1 MNKKQ
6 AIQQKIADLKTA
18 ISTNLFLGAETQ
30 ALRDNLAELEG
41 QLREIERR
49 EANEE
54 RSHLA
59 AEAEKQALLTDEATS
74 EVLREVTAA
83 AGSDEVAGVQMP
95 EVAIDP
101 AIAQAVSRLTYARE
115 RLAREESVYRE
126 HSNKHSVLADR
137 LSEKERS
144 RDAILSRRITG
155 DEKPGD
161 AAEIALLAADISSL
175 KELVAD
181 AHRNAEQYR
190 PTTALRLVA
199 DAEKALD
206 TAKKSAVFNAKQA
219 RVLALEQA
227 FIQAHAE
234 LVAAGAAIGERNP
247 FTIFRA
253 SNETRRIVFGTN

>member
-1 MNKKQ
+1 MSKAQ
-6 AIQQKIADLKTA
+6 AIQVKIADTKA
-18 ISTNLFLGAETQ
+18 EISTKLFLGEETQ
-30 ALRDNLAELEG
+30 LLRNDLADLEG
-41 QLREIERR
+41 QLSKTISA

-54 RSHLA
+54 RARQAS
-59 AEAEKQALLTDEATS
+59 EAKKQAQLADEVTS

-83 AGSDEVAGVQMP
+83 AGSDEVAGVEMP
-95 EVAIDP
+95 EVAIEP

-115 RLAREESVYRE
+115 RLALEEGVYRE

-206 TAKKSAVFNAKQA
+206 TAKKSAVFSAKQA

-234 LVAAGAAIGERNP
+234 LVAAGTAIGERNP